1 MSSRFGVSG
10 CARLHDLFRCQ
21 FDSVLREIPALGSPL
36 HLALLASNRR
46 GDALTLGLDERTIA
60 VNALP
65 MALEIVQ
72 TREAALASRVRTLV
86 RLGAQPSVRLN
97 VRLHGTSTGLDS
109 GEETRAHLEIE
120 GSGEAAAADVAVMA
134 LLGATK
140 QLARKV
146 STTAAVEDSVWH
158 AVNRPV
164 VGYLSF
170 VFKPFLK
177 LFLSLGPQEWRGL
190 YQLSQRQKP
199 C

>member
-1 MSSRFGVSG
+1 
-10 CARLHDLFRCQ
+10 
-21 FDSVLREIPALGSPL
+21 
-36 HLALLASNRR
+36 
-46 GDALTLGLDERTIA
+46 
-60 VNALP
+60 
-65 MALEIVQ
+65 
-72 TREAALASRVRTLV
+72 VRTLV